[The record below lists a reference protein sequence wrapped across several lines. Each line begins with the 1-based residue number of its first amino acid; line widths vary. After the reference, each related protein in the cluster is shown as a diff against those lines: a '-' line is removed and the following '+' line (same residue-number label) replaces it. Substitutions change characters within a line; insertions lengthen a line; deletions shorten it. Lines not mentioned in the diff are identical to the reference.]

1 MGVVVRVMEEMV
13 GVEKVVV
20 MVAVARV
27 EVMVAEGLEDF
38 ETQYKCTCVP
48 QNTIPTAFVGTCHS
62 Q

>member
-27 EVMVAEGLEDF
+27 EVMVAEGLENF
-38 ETQYKCTCVP
+38 ETQYKRTCVP
-48 QNTIPTAFVGTCHS
+48 QNTIPTALVGTYHS
-62 Q
+62 R